1 MKLGDKLY
9 FVPRYNDAPRTLT
22 VKYIGR
28 KWVKFAENS
37 HYRMNR
43 ETWQVEDDI
52 ESECG
57 TCYESE
63 QAYHEQT
70 AAGRIRIRFRQLVM
84 ESRLTDID
92 AVRRAAEALG
102 LDLDV

>member
-9 FVPRYNDAPRTLT
+9 FVPRYQGAPRTLT
-22 VKYIGR
+22 VQHIGR
-28 KWVKFAENS
+28 KWVKFAETS
-37 HYRMNR
+37 LYRMDR
-43 ETWQVEDDI
+43 ETWQVKDDRGWLV
-52 ESECG
+52 G

-63 QAYHEQT
+63 QAYHEQV
-70 AAGRIRIRFRQLVM
+70 AAGRVRIRFRQLVM

-102 LDLDV
+102 LDLDA